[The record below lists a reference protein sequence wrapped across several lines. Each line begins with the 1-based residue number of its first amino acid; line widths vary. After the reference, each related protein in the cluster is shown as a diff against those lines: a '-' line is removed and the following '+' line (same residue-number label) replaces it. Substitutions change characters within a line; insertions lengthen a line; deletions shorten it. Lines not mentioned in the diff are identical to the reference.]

1 MQKNDR
7 YGRFFLIHII
17 NTSLS
22 NTIFQQI
29 GCGEACQLN

>member
-7 YGRFFLIHII
+7 YGRFLIHII